1 MYKPKKKKTLAI
13 AKAKKSKARDIQ
25 DILNG
30 KKINNAT
37 QNVLKSLDGKMSIKD
52 ALAKL
57 DEDNALAGQSNRTSK
72 SNSDAMN
79 NFIKEKATARKAILA
94 NFLDLTVFDAMNEFT
109 KRFNGLIDEF
119 VKSGKFKKDGKKVT
133 VLNANGE
140 VRIPKRYFATV
151 KDVKK

>member
-1 MYKPKKKKTLAI
+1 MSKPKKKTTSLAI
-13 AKAKKSKARDIQ
+13 AKSNKDKARDIQ

-30 KKINNAT
+30 KKISNAT
-37 QNVLKSLDGKMSIKD
+37 QDVLKSMNGKMSIKD

-57 DEDNALAGQSNRTSK
+57 DKDNALAGQSNRTSK

-79 NFIKEKATARKAILA
+79 
-94 NFLDLTVFDAMNEFT
+94 EFT
-109 KRFNGLIDEF
+109 KKFNGLIDEF
-119 VKSGKFKKDGKKVT
+119 VKSGKFKKDGKLIT

>member
-1 MYKPKKKKTLAI
+1 MYKPKKKTTLAI
-13 AKAKKSKARDIQ
+13 AKTKKVKARDIQ

-30 KKINNAT
+30 KKISNAT
-37 QNVLKSLDGKMSIKD
+37 QDVLKSMNGKMSIKD

-57 DEDNALAGQSNRTSK
+57 DKDNALAGQSNRTSK

-79 NFIKEKATARKAILA
+79 
-94 NFLDLTVFDAMNEFT
+94 EFT
-109 KRFNGLIDEF
+109 KKFNGLIDEF
-119 VKSGKFKKDGKKVT
+119 VKSGKFKKDGKLIT

>member
-1 MYKPKKKKTLAI
+1 MSKPKKKTTSLAI
-13 AKAKKSKARDIQ
+13 AKSNKSKARDIQ

-30 KKINNAT
+30 KKISNAT
-37 QNVLKSLDGKMSIKD
+37 QDVLKSMNGKMSIKD

-57 DEDNALAGQSNRTSK
+57 DKDNALAGQSNRTSK

-79 NFIKEKATARKAILA
+79 
-94 NFLDLTVFDAMNEFT
+94 EFT
-109 KRFNGLIDEF
+109 KKFNGLIDEF
-119 VKSGKFKKDGKKVT
+119 VKSGKFKKDGKLIT

-151 KDVKK
+151 KDVKKYPTRSGKKART

>member
-79 NFIKEKATARKAILA
+79 
-94 NFLDLTVFDAMNEFT
+94 EFT

>member
-1 MYKPKKKKTLAI
+1 MSKPKKRKTSLAI
-13 AKAKKSKARDIQ
+13 AKANKSKARDIQ

-37 QNVLKSLDGKMSIKD
+37 QNVLKSLDGKMTLKD

-79 NFIKEKATARKAILA
+79 
-94 NFLDLTVFDAMNEFT
+94 EFT
-109 KRFNGLIDEF
+109 KKFNGLIDEF

>member
-1 MYKPKKKKTLAI
+1 MSKPKKRKTSLAI
-13 AKAKKSKARDIQ
+13 AKANKSKARDIQ

-37 QNVLKSLDGKMSIKD
+37 QNVLKSLDGKMTLKD

-79 NFIKEKATARKAILA
+79 
-94 NFLDLTVFDAMNEFT
+94 
-109 KRFNGLIDEF
+109 
-119 VKSGKFKKDGKKVT
+119 
-133 VLNANGE
+133 
-140 VRIPKRYFATV
+140 
-151 KDVKK
+151 

>member
-1 MYKPKKKKTLAI
+1 MSKPKKRKTSLAI
-13 AKAKKSKARDIQ
+13 AKANKSKARDIQ

-72 SNSDAMN
+72 SNS
-79 NFIKEKATARKAILA
+79 K
-94 NFLDLTVFDAMNEFT
+94 AMNEFT
-109 KRFNGLIDEF
+109 KRFNGLVDEF

>member
-1 MYKPKKKKTLAI
+1 MSKPKKKTTSLAI
-13 AKAKKSKARDIQ
+13 AKSKKSKARDIQ

-30 KKINNAT
+30 KKISNAT
-37 QNVLKSLDGKMSIKD
+37 QDVLKSMNGKMSIKD

-72 SNSDAMN
+72 SNS
-79 NFIKEKATARKAILA
+79 
-94 NFLDLTVFDAMNEFT
+94 DAMNEFT

>member
-13 AKAKKSKARDIQ
+13 AKANKSKARDIQ

-37 QNVLKSLDGKMSIKD
+37 QDVLKSLDEKMTLKD

-79 NFIKEKATARKAILA
+79 
-94 NFLDLTVFDAMNEFT
+94 EFT
-109 KRFNGLIDEF
+109 KKFNGLIDEF

-140 VRIPKRYFATV
+140 VRIPKRYFATD

>member
-1 MYKPKKKKTLAI
+1 MSKPKKRKTSLAI
-13 AKAKKSKARDIQ
+13 AKSNKSKARDIQ

-30 KKINNAT
+30 KKISNAT
-37 QNVLKSLDGKMSIKD
+37 QDVLKSMNGKMSIKD

-79 NFIKEKATARKAILA
+79 
-94 NFLDLTVFDAMNEFT
+94 EFT
-109 KRFNGLIDEF
+109 KRFNGLVDEF
-119 VKSGKFKKDGKKVT
+119 VKSGKFKKDGKLIT

>member
-1 MYKPKKKKTLAI
+1 MSKPKKKTTSLAI
-13 AKAKKSKARDIQ
+13 AKSNKSKARDIQ

-30 KKINNAT
+30 KKISNAT
-37 QNVLKSLDGKMSIKD
+37 QDVLKSMNGKMSIKD

-57 DEDNALAGQSNRTSK
+57 DKDNALAGQSNRTSK

-79 NFIKEKATARKAILA
+79 
-94 NFLDLTVFDAMNEFT
+94 EFT
-109 KRFNGLIDEF
+109 KKFNGLIDEF
-119 VKSGKFKKDGKKVT
+119 VKSGKFKKDGKLIT

>member
-1 MYKPKKKKTLAI
+1 MSKPKKKTTSLAI
-13 AKAKKSKARDIQ
+13 AKSKKSKARDIQ

-30 KKINNAT
+30 KKISNAT
-37 QNVLKSLDGKMSIKD
+37 QDVLKSMNGKMSIKD

-57 DEDNALAGQSNRTSK
+57 DKDNALAGQSNRTSK

-79 NFIKEKATARKAILA
+79 
-94 NFLDLTVFDAMNEFT
+94 EFT
-109 KRFNGLIDEF
+109 KKFNGLIDEF
-119 VKSGKFKKDGKKVT
+119 VKSGKFKKDGKLIT

>member
-1 MYKPKKKKTLAI
+1 MRKSPKKTSLAI
-13 AKAKKSKARDIQ
+13 AKSMKGKARDIQ

-79 NFIKEKATARKAILA
+79 
-94 NFLDLTVFDAMNEFT
+94 EFT

-119 VKSGKFKKDGKKVT
+119 VKSGKFKKDGKLIT

>member
-1 MYKPKKKKTLAI
+1 MSKPKKKTTSLAI
-13 AKAKKSKARDIQ
+13 AKSNKDKARDIQ

-30 KKINNAT
+30 KKIANAT
-37 QNVLKSLDGKMSIKD
+37 QDVLKSMNGKMSIKD

-57 DEDNALAGQSNRTSK
+57 DKDNALAGQSNRTSK

-79 NFIKEKATARKAILA
+79 
-94 NFLDLTVFDAMNEFT
+94 EFT
-109 KRFNGLIDEF
+109 KKFNGLIDEF
-119 VKSGKFKKDGKKVT
+119 VKSGKFKKDGKLIT

>member
-79 NFIKEKATARKAILA
+79 
-94 NFLDLTVFDAMNEFT
+94 EFT
-109 KRFNGLIDEF
+109 KKFNGLIDEF